1 MEHTGALVSATDH
14 TAKPKI
20 LLSDPTAVELAPQI
34 EAIFGKG
41 GYERVSADQVH
52 AGTTGADV
60 AFVSRDITGHS
71 TKHNILPTTQH
82 YYDALIK
89 GGLKWVHVHSAGADR
104 QVFLDLVERG
114 VALTTSSGAS
124 AGMVAQTALAGL
136 LSLARRFPQL
146 ADAQRRHA
154 WEPFFKTGL
163 PPDLEGQTA
172 TIVGWGPIG
181 QRLGAW
187 LKAIGLNIIAV
198 RQSASAQSEGA
209 EVVAFADFRK
219 VLARTDWLILACPLT
234 ATTTN
239 LLSADA
245 IALMKPGS
253 HLVNIARGTVVDED
267 ALIKALQ
274 DRHLAGAY
282 LDVFRHE
289 PLAADSPLWDIPNV
303 IVTPHTAGF
312 SDAILRRM
320 AQMFIE
326 NLARWQRGEKLVNV
340 VEKG

>member
-1 MEHTGALVSATDH
+1 M
-14 TAKPKI
+14 
-20 LLSDPTAVELAPQI
+20 
-34 EAIFGKG
+34 
-41 GYERVSADQVH
+41 
-52 AGTTGADV
+52 
-60 AFVSRDITGHS
+60 
-71 TKHNILPTTQH
+71 
-82 YYDALIK
+82 
-89 GGLKWVHVHSAGADR
+89 
-104 QVFLDLVERG
+104 
-114 VALTTSSGAS
+114 
-124 AGMVAQTALAGL
+124 
-136 LSLARRFPQL
+136 
-146 ADAQRRHA
+146 
-154 WEPFFKTGL
+154 
-163 PPDLEGQTA
+163 
-172 TIVGWGPIG
+172 
-181 QRLGAW
+181 
-187 LKAIGLNIIAV
+187 
-198 RQSASAQSEGA
+198 RQSASAQSDGA
-209 EVVAFADFRK
+209 EVVSFADFRN